1 MAEVREAAA
10 PARHQN
16 ATKPTLAAAGGLLGA
31 IAASSCCIVP
41 LVLFSLGIG
50 GAWLG
55 NLTALAPYQPIF
67 VVVTL
72 GCLATGFW
80 MVYRKPRAAVA
91 ANANGSNCAPP
102 ASRRIVKIALWSA
115 TVLIAAAMA
124 FPYVAPVLM
133 DL

>member
-1 MAEVREAAA
+1 VAEVQEAGA
-10 PARHQN
+10 PGRHQN
-16 ATKPTLAAAGGLLGA
+16 PTTLALAAAGGLLGA
-31 IAASSCCIVP
+31 VAASSCCIAP

-80 MVYRKPRAAVA
+80 MVYRKPSAAS
-91 ANANGSNCAPP
+91 ANGSHCAPP
-102 ASRRIVKIALWSA
+102 VSRRIVKIALWSA

-124 FPYVAPVLM
+124 FPYVAPVLL
-133 DL
+133 DV

>member
-1 MAEVREAAA
+1 MAEVQETAARE
-10 PARHQN
+10 RHQS

-31 IAASSCCIVP
+31 LAASSCCIVP

-80 MVYRKPRAAVA
+80 MVYAKPRAAS
-91 ANANGSNCAPP
+91 ANGSHCAPP
-102 ASRRIVKIALWSA
+102 VSRRIVKIALWSA

-124 FPYVAPVLM
+124 FPYVAPVLL
-133 DL
+133 DV

>member
-1 MAEVREAAA
+1 VAEVQEAAA
-10 PARHQN
+10 SERPQKT
-16 ATKPTLAAAGGLLGA
+16 TKPTLAAAGGLLGA
-31 IAASSCCIVP
+31 IAASSCCIAP

-72 GCLATGFW
+72 GCLGTGFW
-80 MVYRKPRAAVA
+80 MVYRRPRAAS
-91 ANANGSNCAPP
+91 ANGSHCAPP
-102 ASRRIVKIALWSA
+102 GSRRIVKIALWSA

-124 FPYVAPVLM
+124 FPYVAPILLDV
-133 DL
+133 

>member
-1 MAEVREAAA
+1 MAEVQEAGA
-10 PARHQN
+10 PERHRN

-31 IAASSCCIVP
+31 VAASSCCIAP

-67 VVVTL
+67 VIVTL

-80 MVYRKPRAAVA
+80 MVYRKPRAAS
-91 ANANGSNCAPP
+91 ANGAQCAPP
-102 ASRRIVKIALWSA
+102 ASRRVVKIALWSA

-124 FPYVAPVLM
+124 FPYVAPVLL
-133 DL
+133 DV

>member
-1 MAEVREAAA
+1 MAEVREVGA
-10 PARHQN
+10 PERHQK

-31 IAASSCCIVP
+31 IAASSCCIAP

-67 VVVTL
+67 VIVTL

-80 MVYRKPRAAVA
+80 MVYRRPRAAS
-91 ANANGSNCAPP
+91 ANASHCAPP
-102 ASRRIVKIALWSA
+102 GSRRIVKIALWSA

-124 FPYVAPVLM
+124 FPYVAPVLL
-133 DL
+133 DV

>member
-1 MAEVREAAA
+1 MAEVQEAAA
-10 PARHQN
+10 PERRQN
-16 ATKPTLAAAGGLLGA
+16 QTKPTLAAAGGLLGA
-31 IAASSCCIVP
+31 IAASSCCIAP

-80 MVYRKPRAAVA
+80 MVYRRPRAAS
-91 ANANGSNCAPP
+91 ANASQCAPP

-124 FPYVAPVLM
+124 FPYVAPILLDV
-133 DL
+133 

>member
-1 MAEVREAAA
+1 VAEVQEAAA
-10 PARHQN
+10 PERRQN
-16 ATKPTLAAAGGLLGA
+16 PTKPTLAAAGGLLGA
-31 IAASSCCIVP
+31 IAASSCCIAP

-80 MVYRKPRAAVA
+80 MVYRRPRAAI
-91 ANANGSNCAPP
+91 ANGSHCAPP
-102 ASRRIVKIALWSA
+102 ESRRIVKIALWSA
-115 TVLIAAAMA
+115 TVLNAAAMA
-124 FPYVAPVLM
+124 FPYVAPILLDV
-133 DL
+133 